1 MLNHGMFR
9 VKHHKKLN
17 NWVKKKIMTLKIVT
31 GFSINHSNKAQKTM
45 YQLKITYMTPAI
57 YIYRTLIIDVNMLH

>member
-1 MLNHGMFR
+1 MFR

-57 YIYRTLIIDVNMLH
+57 YIYIGH